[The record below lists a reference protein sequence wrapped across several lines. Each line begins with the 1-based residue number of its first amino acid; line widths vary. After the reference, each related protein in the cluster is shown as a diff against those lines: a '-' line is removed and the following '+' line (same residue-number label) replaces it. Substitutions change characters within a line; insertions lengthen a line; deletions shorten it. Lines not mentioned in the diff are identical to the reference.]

1 MTVDNSMFTSYTLM
15 SSSNENIISS
25 DNVRGDVIGLGK
37 IAITL
42 EHSITNVLHVDTLS
56 YNVLYVSQLY
66 DMGYN

>member
-1 MTVDNSMFTSYTLM
+1 MFTSYTLM

-56 YNVLYVSQLY
+56 YNVLSVSKLY
-66 DMGYN
+66 DMCYN

>member
-1 MTVDNSMFTSYTLM
+1 MTIDNSMFTSYTLM